1 MNARSQFSPPFQ
13 MDTPHMAP
21 PKRLVCEKR
30 RRRRKKCF
38 SRIVCSWQS
47 SIVQVHAWRS
57 DTVTALRFLTEIM
70 DQYIYII
77 CQYIDQ
83 ARVWNDVLLQGLYS
97 SGLSPVISGNRQWT
111 WANCPEGEGRLHI
124 GSCIGYNSA
133 WSIDRCWQL
142 SNTCSLQLGHCWV
155 FCGVRC
161 CRLVLYTVQV

>member
-1 MNARSQFSPPFQ
+1 MWKKKKKKKKKKVFLMHSVQLAIQYSTGPCLKVWYRHSP
-13 MDTPHMAP
+13 
-21 PKRLVCEKR
+21 
-30 RRRRKKCF
+30 
-38 SRIVCSWQS
+38 
-47 SIVQVHAWRS
+47 
-57 DTVTALRFLTEIM
+57 ALFDWCLHSEIM

-111 WANCPEGEGRLHI
+111 WANCPEGEGRLHV